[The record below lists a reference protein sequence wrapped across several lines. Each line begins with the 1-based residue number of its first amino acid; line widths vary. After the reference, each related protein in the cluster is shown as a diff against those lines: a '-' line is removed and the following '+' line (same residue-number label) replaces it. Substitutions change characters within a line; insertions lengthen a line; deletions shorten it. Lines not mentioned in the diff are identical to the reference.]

1 MSVENQSEM
10 AESWVAERLT
20 EIKGIKDASERVEA
34 LVSLAAEMLPS
45 RAEVL
50 QLALEAANSIG
61 DEGDKAEALS
71 ALAPRLPESEQHEV
85 LQLALKAANSLEEG
99 SKAEALSALAPQ
111 LPESATD
118 LLQLALDSANSLGDE
133 GDKAEAL
140 SALAPRLPE
149 SATDLLQL
157 ALEAARAS
165 DLVIIPC
172 RPAILDLR
180 AIGSTV
186 DLVNLA
192 KAKACIVLN
201 AVPSRGTLAEEAVE
215 AVSSYGVKVLPVRI
229 GQRAAFV
236 HALTAGKTAQEYEPN
251 GKAAKEIKDLY
262 MAICKH
268 AKL

>member
-1 MSVENQSEM
+1 MKTLAVISQKGG
-10 AESWVAERLT
+10 AGKTTLALHLAVAARIKKKTAAIIDLDPQASAANWGDSREDEYPAVVSAQPARLS
-20 EIKGIKDASERVEA
+20 KV
-34 LVSLAAEMLPS
+34 LAAAKE
-45 RAEVL
+45 AGAK
-50 QLALEAANSIG
+50 LAIIDTAPHSESA
-61 DEGDKAEALS
+61 
-71 ALAPRLPESEQHEV
+71 ALA
-85 LQLALKAANSLEEG
+85 
-99 SKAEALSALAPQ
+99 
-111 LPESATD
+111 
-118 LLQLALDSANSLGDE
+118 
-133 GDKAEAL
+133 
-140 SALAPRLPE
+140 
-149 SATDLLQL
+149 
-157 ALEAARAS
+157 AARAS

-262 MAICKH
+262 MAICKY

>member
-1 MSVENQSEM
+1 MKTLAIISQKGG
-10 AESWVAERLT
+10 AGKTTLALHLAVAARIKKKTAAIIDLDPQASAANWGDSREDEYPAVVSSQPARLS
-20 EIKGIKDASERVEA
+20 KVLAAASEA
-34 LVSLAAEMLPS
+34 GAKLAIIDTAPHSES
-45 RAEVL
+45 A
-50 QLALEAANSIG
+50 
-61 DEGDKAEALS
+61 
-71 ALAPRLPESEQHEV
+71 ALA
-85 LQLALKAANSLEEG
+85 
-99 SKAEALSALAPQ
+99 
-111 LPESATD
+111 
-118 LLQLALDSANSLGDE
+118 
-133 GDKAEAL
+133 
-140 SALAPRLPE
+140 
-149 SATDLLQL
+149 
-157 ALEAARAS
+157 AARAS

-215 AVSSYGVKVLPVRI
+215 AVSSYGVKVLPVRV

-262 MAICKH
+262 MAICKY
-268 AKL
+268 ANL

>member
-50 QLALEAANSIG
+50 QLALEAANSI
-61 DEGDKAEALS
+61 
-71 ALAPRLPESEQHEV
+71 
-85 LQLALKAANSLEEG
+85 
-99 SKAEALSALAPQ
+99 
-111 LPESATD
+111 
-118 LLQLALDSANSLGDE
+118 GDE

-236 HALTAGKTAQEYEPN
+236 HALTAGKTAQEYEPS

>member
-1 MSVENQSEM
+1 MKTLAVISQKGG
-10 AESWVAERLT
+10 AGKTTLALHLAVAARIKKKTAAIIDLDPQASAANWGDSREDEYPAVVSAQPARLS
-20 EIKGIKDASERVEA
+20 KV
-34 LVSLAAEMLPS
+34 LAAAKE
-45 RAEVL
+45 AGAK
-50 QLALEAANSIG
+50 LAIIDTAPHSESA
-61 DEGDKAEALS
+61 
-71 ALAPRLPESEQHEV
+71 ALA
-85 LQLALKAANSLEEG
+85 
-99 SKAEALSALAPQ
+99 
-111 LPESATD
+111 
-118 LLQLALDSANSLGDE
+118 
-133 GDKAEAL
+133 
-140 SALAPRLPE
+140 
-149 SATDLLQL
+149 
-157 ALEAARAS
+157 AARAS
-165 DLVIIPC
+165 DIVIIPC

-262 MAICKH
+262 MAICKY

>member
-1 MSVENQSEM
+1 MKTLAVISQKGG
-10 AESWVAERLT
+10 AGKTTLALHLAVAARIKKKTAAIIDLDPQASAANWGDSREDEYPAVVSAQPARLS
-20 EIKGIKDASERVEA
+20 KV
-34 LVSLAAEMLPS
+34 LAAAKE
-45 RAEVL
+45 AGAK
-50 QLALEAANSIG
+50 LAIIDTAPHSESA
-61 DEGDKAEALS
+61 
-71 ALAPRLPESEQHEV
+71 ALA
-85 LQLALKAANSLEEG
+85 
-99 SKAEALSALAPQ
+99 
-111 LPESATD
+111 
-118 LLQLALDSANSLGDE
+118 
-133 GDKAEAL
+133 
-140 SALAPRLPE
+140 
-149 SATDLLQL
+149 
-157 ALEAARAS
+157 AARAS
-165 DLVIIPC
+165 ELVIIPC

-262 MAICKH
+262 MAICKY